1 MISSILGN
9 SPVSASLPDANDDGG
24 EIERPE
30 LSLSISN
37 IRK

>member
-30 LSLSISN
+30 LSLSIKK
-37 IRK
+37 RVK